1 MDNIDEKYDKIYI
14 RDLAL
19 RCIIGLYE
27 EERREK
33 QDIIINLIIYTDLS
47 KACKNDNIEDSIDYK
62 VIKKSIISLVE
73 NSEFFL
79 IEKLAGEVSKICLKD
94 SRIKIVK
101 VTIDKPGALRFS
113 KSAAVEIIRKN
124 N

>member
-14 RDLAL
+14 RNLAL
-19 RCIIGLYE
+19 RCIIGLFE

-33 QDIIINLIIYTDLS
+33 QDIIINLIMYTDLN
-47 KACKNDNIEDSIDYK
+47 KACENDNIEDSIDYK

-94 SRIKIVK
+94 NRIKIVK